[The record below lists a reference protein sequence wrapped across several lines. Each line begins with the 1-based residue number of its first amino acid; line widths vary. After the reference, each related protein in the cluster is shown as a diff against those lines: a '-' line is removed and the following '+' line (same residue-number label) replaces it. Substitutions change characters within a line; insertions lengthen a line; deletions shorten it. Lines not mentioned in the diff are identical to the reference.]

1 MQRKLRLSFHDTT
14 PHLCPRWW
22 GGGGVQRAS
31 RVSYP
36 PTVERES
43 TTVKKHEAHTK
54 TDTEQGGKEKQGGE
68 QREEEVQ
75 LTRHRTLLQKR
86 EAVDTSGTLA
96 VRDDTL
102 WPSRRR

>member
-1 MQRKLRLSFHDTT
+1 MT
-14 PHLCPRWW
+14 PPPAP
-22 GGGGVQRAS
+22 GGGGVGVVGGQRAS

-75 LTRHRTLLQKR
+75 LTRHRTLLQKER
-86 EAVDTSGTLA
+86 QSTPAA
-96 VRDDTL
+96 R
-102 WPSRRR
+102 SR